1 MKILQYCF
9 KYHFWK
15 TIIIFLILLILLYI
29 WRKWKG
35 NKGSWSSF
43 SEIEKTYN
51 LLNKDVISITKQII
65 HTDKVNPSDISLNL
79 TSNLSKKSSDS
90 KGEIICRNTLQT
102 IFKKPFNKIRPDFL
116 RNKALDNNMNLEID
130 SPSNVITM
138 QQLDKGDKTLFLDI
152 NNNNN
157 SVDINQSGSGE
168 HYLDLTLG
176 SGSYAHDV
184 DISQTGTGDHAAR
197 VDLDGYS
204 TDFDLLQQG
213 STDQDYNIDMTCGV
227 QAGCTLSTTQGN

>member
-15 TIIIFLILLILLYI
+15 TIIIFLIILILLYI

-130 SPSNVITM
+130 CYNDELKLGVEYNGRQHYEFVPFFHKNKEAFHNQKYRDYMKKDLCKKNGIRLISVPYTIKPKHIES
-138 QQLDKGDKTLFLDI
+138 FLTEKI
-152 NNNNN
+152 KK
-157 SVDINQSGSGE
+157 I
-168 HYLDLTLG
+168 YK
-176 SGSYAHDV
+176 
-184 DISQTGTGDHAAR
+184 I
-197 VDLDGYS
+197 
-204 TDFDLLQQG
+204 
-213 STDQDYNIDMTCGV
+213 
-227 QAGCTLSTTQGN
+227 